1 MARENETRRDAM
13 RRFVV
18 IAGIL
23 ALMLATAA
31 CGGGDEATP
40 AGEVPTVDLPSTE
53 TEPPAPPAETAPPA
67 ESEPPTETEPPPPAE
82 TEPAETFAFEVWF
95 ARDAGTRTGEGG
107 EQTPLG
113 PLLFSTPRTEEET
126 PRVAQAALEALL
138 AGPSSVE
145 ATAGVST
152 AIPEGTRL
160 LGVTIEDGI
169 ATVDLSAEYESGG
182 GSLAMFMR
190 LAQVVYTVT
199 QFPTVEGVLFE
210 LDGQPVEVFSGEGIV
225 LDGPVTREDY
235 EDMLPAITVATPGI
249 GAEIQSPVRIA
260 GTANVFEA
268 NVTVRILDAA
278 GNVLVEDFTTA
289 TCGTGCRGDYET
301 ELAFD
306 VSEEQEGV
314 IQLHADDA
322 AGTGTMPGLVE
333 IPVTLRAG

>member
-13 RRFVV
+13 RRFVL

-23 ALMLATAA
+23 ALVLAAAA

-53 TEPPAPPAETAPPA
+53 TEPPAPPTETEPPA
-67 ESEPPTETEPPPPAE
+67 ETEPPTETEPTAPPE
-82 TEPAETFAFEVWF
+82 QPAETFGFEVWF

-113 PLLFSTPRTEEET
+113 PLLFSTPRTAEST
-126 PRVAQAALEALL
+126 PRVAQTALEALL
-138 AGPSSVE
+138 AGPSAVE
-145 ATAGVST
+145 TAAGVST

-160 LGVTIEDGI
+160 LGVSIEDGI

-182 GSLAMFMR
+182 GSLSMFMR

-199 QFPTVEGVLFE
+199 QFPTVQSVLFE

-249 GAEIQSPVRIA
+249 GAEVQSPVRIA

-301 ELAFD
+301 EPAFE
-306 VSEEQEGV
+306 VSEEQDGV

-333 IPVTLRAG
+333 IPVTLLPS